1 MPEPAIRTERLTKRF
16 GELVAVDE
24 VDLTVEAGES
34 YGFLGPNGAGKTTTI
49 RMLLGGLQPTSGAS
63 TVLGGS
69 GADPAVRARIGVLG
83 ADLHFDPRHTAEDEL
98 DFLARLRGGV
108 DRSLVTQLL
117 ERFDLDPTRRIGQLS
132 TGNKRKVAIVLTFAH
147 RPELLVLDEPTGG
160 LDPLLRHEFQQLV
173 DERQAEGA
181 TVLLSSHVL
190 SEVQRSVARIG
201 IIRKGVLGEAMLV
214 DDLLRKAAAA
224 APMEVELAE
233 PPPADAF
240 DRVPGVSRATI
251 SGTRVVVELDGS
263 PVAPVLA
270 RAAALGAVHLTTER
284 PELED
289 LFMTLYGDVGAADG
303 PGPGGDDD
311 GDDGGNEGGS

>member
-1 MPEPAIRTERLTKRF
+1 
-16 GELVAVDE
+16 
-24 VDLTVEAGES
+24 
-34 YGFLGPNGAGKTTTI
+34 
-49 RMLLGGLQPTSGAS
+49 
-63 TVLGGS
+63 
-69 GADPAVRARIGVLG
+69 
-83 ADLHFDPRHTAEDEL
+83 
-98 DFLARLRGGV
+98 
-108 DRSLVTQLL
+108 
-117 ERFDLDPTRRIGQLS
+117 
-132 TGNKRKVAIVLTFAH
+132 
-147 RPELLVLDEPTGG
+147 
-160 LDPLLRHEFQQLV
+160 
-173 DERQAEGA
+173 
-181 TVLLSSHVL
+181 VL